1 MFQIKKSI
9 IILFALVLMSEF
21 TNANSNSRY
30 QIIIDISQQRLYL
43 FEKEV
48 LKQSFPVS
56 TSSFGEGSIENSF
69 KTRLGLHQIKSKIG
83 TNVPI
88 NTIFIARENT
98 NKKAKIINDKIDS
111 ADDFV
116 TSRILWLDGLEIGK
130 NITNTPTI
138 IFLKN
143 SNEENRIVEFP
154 YENLEKD
161 IYKIINNMGYKN
173 VYYSE

>member
-1 MFQIKKSI
+1 MKKIIYLLTLSI
-9 IILFALVLMSEF
+9 IACATNEKYVMNEGDVDLDYLFNSPNTSWFQKNYESYIVDEITLNKDFSKLNEFNIEIFMNTKCHDSEREVPRFLKILNSLNFSKENLRIILL
-21 TNANSNSRY
+21 NSN
-30 QIIIDISQQRLYL
+30 
-43 FEKEV
+43 K
-48 LKQSFPVS
+48 K
-56 TSSFGEGSIENSF
+56 TS
-69 KTRLGLHQIKSKIG
+69 
-83 TNVPI
+83 
-88 NTIFIARENT
+88 
-98 NKKAKIINDKIDS
+98 
-111 ADDFV
+111 
-116 TSRILWLDGLEIGK
+116 DGLEIGK